1 VSRCIGFGE
10 LEDSCEEE
18 ATTRAGLWCPA
29 CEAARRVAIT
39 AQFEAIG
46 ARFAADAARAES
58 TE

>member
-1 VSRCIGFGE
+1 VSRCIGFGDR
-10 LEDSCEEE
+10 EDRCEEE

-29 CEAARRVAIT
+29 CEAALFAARM

-46 ARFAADAARAES
+46 ARFAADVARAGS